1 MINFNKEL
9 RNWFYFD
16 PECNY
21 LIPAGSG
28 LLKDG
33 QKTAML
39 QQESFSHLRKKSAHY
54 GQPHNV
60 NIKIQITLQVS
71 IH

>member
-1 MINFNKEL
+1 MINFNKGL

-39 QQESFSHLRKKSAHY
+39 QQESFSYL
-54 GQPHNV
+54 
-60 NIKIQITLQVS
+60 
-71 IH
+71 